1 MIANY
6 YWKKQCLSKKQCE
19 LLIKKGREGR
29 SWDSYVYNRR
39 KEDEVIDKSYRSSKT
54 GIFLEE
60 TDPSYN
66 DADSEDVRT
75 AINSLYIQFRQIAF
89 DYYRFPILSFEPIQ
103 FTNYLVNDFFVWH
116 TDAGSSPAPNLENV
130 SKMGSHRAGDRDLSA
145 SVILTPKDEYDGG
158 GLELLLPNIDGEI
171 EQVKIAEE
179 QGLMIMFPSTLIHQV
194 SKLTKGQR
202 SSLVIWGYRN

>member
-19 LLIKKGREGR
+19 LLIKKGREGK
-29 SWDSYVYNRR
+29 SWDSYIYSRN
-39 KEDEVIDKSYRSSKT
+39 KEGEFIEKNYRSSRT
-54 GIFLEE
+54 ATFSEQ

-66 DADSEDVRT
+66 DADSEEVRT
-75 AINSLYIQFRQIAF
+75 AIDSLYTQFRQIAF
-89 DYYRFPILSFEPIQ
+89 DYYRFPILSFEQIQ
-103 FTNYLVNDFFVWH
+103 FTNYLVGDFFAWH
-116 TDAGSSPAPNLENV
+116 TDSGGSAIKNPKNGSGT
-130 SKMGSHRAGDRDLSA
+130 GSHRAGDRDLSA

-158 GLELLLPNIDGEI
+158 GLELLLPNADGEI

-179 QGLMIMFPSTLIHQV
+179 QGLMIIFPSVLTHQV
-194 SKLTKGQR
+194 SKIIKGQR

>member
-1 MIANY
+1 
-6 YWKKQCLSKKQCE
+6 
-19 LLIKKGREGR
+19 
-29 SWDSYVYNRR
+29 
-39 KEDEVIDKSYRSSKT
+39 
-54 GIFLEE
+54 
-60 TDPSYN
+60 
-66 DADSEDVRT
+66 
-75 AINSLYIQFRQIAF
+75 
-89 DYYRFPILSFEPIQ
+89 
-103 FTNYLVNDFFVWH
+103 
-116 TDAGSSPAPNLENV
+116 
-130 SKMGSHRAGDRDLSA
+130 MGSHRAGDRDLSA